1 VKRSGRDEPIWV
13 VIVLHMEAMLGI
25 SLYSSLYLKLAKKLC
40 LSYYLL
46 CFLFN
51 KIGEEGR
58 TGSAWKQGGRGE
70 REWVRDGPNNV
81 CIYE

>member
-1 VKRSGRDEPIWV
+1 
-13 VIVLHMEAMLGI
+13 MEAMLGI
-25 SLYSSLYLKLAKKLC
+25 PLYSYLYLKVAKILC

-58 TGSAWKQGGRGE
+58 TCSAWKGGGCRERGRGWGTE
-70 REWVRDGPNNV
+70 GKRAQTMYT
-81 CIYE
+81 YE